1 MGTDVKLAGD
11 VDEPLF
17 GLLEVSE
24 ANAPWAINNIDQV
37 IYSCAAACPQRRFII
52 TLKKQLRGYTM
63 AYHLRLKQKPYKY
76 VRSLPAWT
84 SSSSA
89 ASTEVSSNIALHA
102 DHSNM
107 AS

>member
-52 TLKKQLRGYTM
+52 TLKKQLCGYTK
-63 AYHLRLKQKPYKY
+63 AYHLWLKQNHTGM
-76 VRSLPAWT
+76 SLPAWI

-89 ASTEVSSNIALHA
+89 ASADVSSNIALHA

-107 AS
+107 VS